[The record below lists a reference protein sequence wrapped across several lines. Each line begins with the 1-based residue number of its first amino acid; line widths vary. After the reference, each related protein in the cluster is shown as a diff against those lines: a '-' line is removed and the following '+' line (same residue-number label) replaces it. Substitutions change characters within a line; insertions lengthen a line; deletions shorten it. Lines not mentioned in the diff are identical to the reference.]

1 MGRIKERSINFQD
14 ENFFGILTHDG
25 SFKVAKTNLK
35 QKILH
40 INKDK
45 KGKILNVLVQ
55 GRKRSYVTS
64 IHKRIYNMME
74 FVEEGDCAYVK
85 WRNGKS
91 WFVGFQK
98 RKAYDNEKIQQKFLL
113 EDGNCDWQSF
123 LEGVDVE

>member
-1 MGRIKERSINFQD
+1 MVVSQMIQSQFD
-14 ENFFGILTHDG
+14 ENYHKVLTHDG
-25 SFKVAKTNLK
+25 SFKVAKTEIK
-35 QKILH
+35 QQIIH

-45 KGKILNVLVQ
+45 NGSIINVLVQ
-55 GRKRSYVTS
+55 GKKGGYVTQ
-64 IHKRIYNMME
+64 IHKNIKDMME
-74 FVEEGDCAYVK
+74 FVEEGDYAYVK

>member
-1 MGRIKERSINFQD
+1 MGKVKERSINFQD
-14 ENFFGILTHDG
+14 ENYFGILMHDG

-40 INKDK
+40 INKDNQ
-45 KGKILNVLVQ
+45 GKILNVLVQ
-55 GRKRSYVTS
+55 GRKNSYITT

-74 FVEEGDCAYVK
+74 FVDEGDCAYVK
-85 WRNGKS
+85 WRNGKP

-98 RKAYDNEKIQQKFLL
+98 RKAYDNENIQSKYIA
-113 EDGNCDWQSF
+113 ETGECDWQSF